1 MIEDWLFT
9 PCETPLVSGGLA
21 PLEQISSEIFKSK
34 FNLEALITFLLMPT
48 KYNQV
53 SKFVIYLILYI
64 NKKKQLYNID
74 VKFDEP

>member
-53 SKFVIYLILYI
+53 SKFVILFYYKLKTIKSNCI
-64 NKKKQLYNID
+64 T
-74 VKFDEP
+74 

>member
-48 KYNQV
+48 KYN
-53 SKFVIYLILYI
+53 
-64 NKKKQLYNID
+64 
-74 VKFDEP
+74 